1 MSALIECRR
10 TVGSTQRKRLTASIS
25 GLAATPQGRVCVVC
39 CVPGVA
45 MTIHFVLLFNRQ
57 GKIRLSQW
65 FDVYPQ
71 KDRARIVRDIHA
83 SVVKRGR
90 KKCNIIEWKEYKIV
104 YRR

>member
-1 MSALIECRR
+1 M
-10 TVGSTQRKRLTASIS
+10 
-25 GLAATPQGRVCVVC
+25 CVVC